1 MYLYQ
6 PVRTAQEQSVKTMP
20 AIMPSTAGRV
30 CRISG
35 ATAQVIRRRLWPFM
49 EIACMRKWS
58 VSRGCASSA
67 GTMANSSQ
75 TSRESWFQRVRR
87 AALRFCLCL
96 CLCMSTSQ
104 FWFVFHQL
112 LPLLGIPNSFS
123 PAPKLFS
130 TVYGT
135 LAVVRD
141 KFFFGGSSNQFFR
154 CVLAPLCVCACLCV
168 CLCACVPVC
177 LCAHMLV
184 RRPLPRRVVHAHK
197 AAVFVSIS
205 PNTTLLGSLHVH
217 RFDLATGAFDG
228 LTLEANRNAQLMG
241 FDGQNVCVSD
251 STGKAQC
258 FKGELHCSVN
268 GVVNGAFSLAVWPAS
283 SLACSLVLWG
293 R

>member
-154 CVLAPLCVCACLCV
+154 CVLAPLCVCVPL
-168 CLCACVPVC
+168 CVPVC
-177 LCAHMLV
+177 LCACV
-184 RRPLPRRVVHAHK
+184 RTCLSAAPYPVELYTHTKPRSLCPLHQTP
-197 AAVFVSIS
+197 
-205 PNTTLLGSLHVH
+205 LSL
-217 RFDLATGAFDG
+217 APSTITG
-228 LTLEANRNAQLMG
+228 LTSQRGLLTVSPLRRIATRSSWGLMG
-241 FDGQNVCVSD
+241 RMCACQIQLARRSASRVS
-251 STGKAQC
+251 C
-258 FKGELHCSVN
+258 I
-268 GVVNGAFSLAVWPAS
+268 
-283 SLACSLVLWG
+283 VL
-293 R
+293 